1 MSGHVRIRLKGKDVP
16 IAAWDTGAS
25 TTEMCVCGYAGLDT
39 AEARA
44 IAAAILDAA
53 DKADIE
59 QLIDNEFN
67 FPVAVGKSL
76 PATSHAAAQ
85 SMEPVIKDVRK
96 RIAAF
101 IAERPSGATDDEIEA
116 ALGFKHQTASAARRG
131 LVIAGLVRDS
141 GHVRKTRSG
150 RNATVWVIPK
160 ATEGAA

>member
-16 IAAWDTGAS
+16 IAAWDTGMS

-39 AEARA
+39 SEARA
-44 IAAAILDAA
+44 IAAAIMDAA

-59 QLIDNEFN
+59 QLIDNEFH
-67 FPVAVGKSL
+67 FPAPAGKSL
-76 PATSHAAAQ
+76 PATSHEAAR
-85 SMEPVIKDVRK
+85 SMDPIVRDVRK
-96 RIAAF
+96 RIATF

-116 ALGFKHQTASAARRG
+116 ALGLKHQTASAARRG

-150 RNATVWVIPK
+150 RKATVWVVPNRGE
-160 ATEGAA
+160 A